1 MGLCKK
7 RDSGEKKVNLKCCFI
22 LGQKSLSFFAR
33 KQEKESSSDQHRD
46 PVVNFELISLN
57 KCVEVKHREK
67 LADAAHNGEMCSST
81 RIISLKEQDTC
92 NEQPC
97 EISEFYPKI
106 LDNQSI

>member
-1 MGLCKK
+1 MLLHSWTKIF
-7 RDSGEKKVNLKCCFI
+7 E
-22 LGQKSLSFFAR
+22 FFLQR
-33 KQEKESSSDQHRD
+33 KQQKELSSDQHRD

-57 KCVEVKHREK
+57 TCNEVKHREK

-81 RIISLKEQDTC
+81 RIISLTEQDTC